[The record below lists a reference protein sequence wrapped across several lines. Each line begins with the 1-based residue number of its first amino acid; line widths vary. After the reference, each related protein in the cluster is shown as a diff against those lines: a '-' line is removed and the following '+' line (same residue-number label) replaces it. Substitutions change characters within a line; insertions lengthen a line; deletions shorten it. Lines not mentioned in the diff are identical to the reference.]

1 MSRGRA
7 EAEFKGGQ
15 EVVGAGRTGCVGG
28 ENGGLGGETD
38 LVLYGQDGY
47 REGLSRW

>member
-1 MSRGRA
+1 MAGGRA

-28 ENGGLGGETD
+28 ENGVLGGETD
-38 LVLYGQDGY
+38 VGVDGQDGD